1 MFKDYI
7 REIIQNSLSKIGIER
22 KEIII
27 EYPKNS
33 QYGDISTN
41 IAMQLAGEEK
51 KSPRQI
57 AQQIIENL
65 DYNSDYIEQINIAG
79 AGFINFKLN
88 KKYYH
93 YIFQKISEQGKNYG
107 FTNLGNGQK
116 AQVEYV
122 SANPTGL
129 LHLGHGRNA
138 VIGDTI
144 ANIYKWLGFNV
155 DREYYFNN
163 AGNQMRNLARS
174 IYARYRQLLGE
185 ADYPFPDDGYFGEYI
200 IEIAYEI
207 INKYND
213 AYIDDNPENLSF
225 FQKYGEEWNFK
236 KIRATLERL
245 NVFLD
250 FYYNENTLYETGKIE
265 QLLKELKD
273 KNLIYE
279 KDNAIWL
286 KLSEMGMEED
296 RVAVKSTGEPTYRLP
311 DIAYHIEKFRRGYAE
326 MVDVFGSDHI
336 ATYPDVLAVLK
347 ALGYDTNK
355 VRVVIYQFIT
365 LVENGEQVKMS
376 KRSGKSYTLDELI
389 DEVGSDVVRYFF
401 LMRGTN
407 THLEFDL
414 ALAKEQSEKNPVY
427 YLQYAFARICSIL
440 QKAREENIELLPDFS
455 SNALSEQIE
464 LDLIKKLADFPEIIY
479 EAYKTLE
486 PHLLSDYLYDLA
498 GIFHQFY
505 HDCRILQESDPIRQ
519 ARLHLANSVRIT
531 LKNGLDILGISAPE
545 KM

>member
-1 MFKDYI
+1 MFKNYI
-7 REIIQNSLSKIGIER
+7 HGILIASLSKIGIEK

-27 EYPKNS
+27 EYPKNP

-41 IAMQLAGEEK
+41 IAMQLASELK
-51 KSPRQI
+51 KSPRLI
-57 AQQIIENL
+57 AQEIIDNL
-65 DYNSDYIEQINIAG
+65 EYDPLFIMEVNIAG
-79 AGFINFKLN
+79 AGFINFKLD
-88 KKYYH
+88 KSYFH
-93 YIFQKISEQGKNYG
+93 YIFEKIIALGEHFGFSTFGQGK
-107 FTNLGNGQK
+107 K

-144 ANIYKWLGFNV
+144 ANIYKWLGFNT

-163 AGNQMRNLARS
+163 AGNQMRNLAQS
-174 IYARYRQLLGE
+174 IYARYRQLLGQT
-185 ADYPFPDDGYFGEYI
+185 DFPFPENGYFGEYI
-200 IEIAYEI
+200 IEIAQDV
-207 INKYND
+207 INKYGNQFEED
-213 AYIDDNPENLSF
+213 TPENISF
-225 FQKYGEEWNFK
+225 LQKYGEEWNFK
-236 KIRATLERL
+236 KIKSTLERL
-245 NVFLD
+245 NVYQD
-250 FYYNENTLYETGKIE
+250 NYYNENTLYETGKIE
-265 QLLKELKD
+265 QLLNDLREKG
-273 KNLIYE
+273 LIYE
-279 KDNAIWL
+279 KENAIWL
-286 KLSEMGMEED
+286 KLSQMGMEED
-296 RVAVKSTGEPTYRLP
+296 RVAVKSSGEPTYRLP
-311 DIAYHIEKFRRGYAE
+311 DIAYHIEKYRRGYDE

-355 VRVVIYQFIT
+355 IKVVIYQFIT

-414 ALAKEQSEKNPVY
+414 GLAKEQSEKNPVY
-427 YLQYAFARICSIL
+427 YLQYAHARICSIF
-440 QKAREENIELLPDFS
+440 QKAKDEGISLAEELETNIL
-455 SNALSEQIE
+455 NEQIE
-464 LDLIKKLADFPEIIY
+464 LDLIKKIADFPDILF

-486 PHLLSDYLYDLA
+486 PHIVSDYLYDLA

-505 HDCRILQESDPIRQ
+505 HNCRILQETDPLRS
-519 ARLHLANSVRIT
+519 ARLQLARATQIT
-531 LKNGLDILGISAPE
+531 LKNGLQILGISAPE

>member
-1 MFKDYI
+1 MFKNYI
-7 REIIQNSLSKIGIER
+7 REIIKDSLSKIGIEQ

-33 QYGDISTN
+33 QFGDISTN
-41 IAMQLAGEEK
+41 IAMQLAGELK
-51 KSPRQI
+51 RSPRQI
-57 AQQIIENL
+57 AHQIIENF
-65 DYNSDYIEQINIAG
+65 DYNPDYIEQINIAG

-88 KKYYH
+88 KNYYH
-93 YIFQKISEQGKNYG
+93 FIFQKISEQGENYG
-107 FTNLGNGQK
+107 FTNLGNSRK
-116 AQVEYV
+116 AQIEYV

-144 ANIYKWLGFNV
+144 ANIYEWLGFKV

-185 ADYPFPDDGYFGEYI
+185 VDYPFPEDGYFGEYI
-200 IEIAYEI
+200 IEIAQEI
-207 INKYND
+207 INKYSD
-213 AYIDDNPENLSF
+213 TYIDDTPENLSF

-250 FYYNENTLYETGKIE
+250 YYFNENTLYETGKIA

-311 DIAYHIEKFRRGYAE
+311 DIAYHIEKFRRGYSE

-336 ATYPDVLAVLK
+336 ATYPDVIAVLK

-355 VRVVIYQFIT
+355 IRVVIYQFIT
-365 LVENGEQVKMS
+365 IVENGEQVKMS

-401 LMRGTN
+401 LMRGVN

-414 ALAKEQSEKNPVY
+414 DLAKEQSEKNPVY
-427 YLQYAFARICSIL
+427 YLQYAYARICSIF
-440 QKAREENIELLPDFS
+440 QKAKEENIELLPDFKS
-455 SNALSEQIE
+455 EDLSEQIE

-486 PHLLSDYLYDLA
+486 PHLISDYLYDLA

-505 HDCRILQESDPIRQ
+505 HDCRILQENDPLRQ
-519 ARLHLANSVRIT
+519 ARLHLAHSVRT
-531 LKNGLDILGISAPE
+531 VLKNGLQILGISAPE
-545 KM
+545 RM

>member
-41 IAMQLAGEEK
+41 IAMQLAGEQK

-479 EAYKTLE
+479 ETYKTLE

>member
-41 IAMQLAGEEK
+41 IAMQLAGEQK

-464 LDLIKKLADFPEIIY
+464 LDLIKKLSDFPEIIY

>member
-1 MFKDYI
+1 MFKNYI
-7 REIIQNSLSKIGIER
+7 REIIKDSLSKIGIEQ

-33 QYGDISTN
+33 QFGDISTN
-41 IAMQLAGEEK
+41 IAMQLAGELK
-51 KSPRQI
+51 RSPRQI
-57 AQQIIENL
+57 AQQIIENF
-65 DYNSDYIEQINIAG
+65 DYNPDYIEQINIAG

-88 KKYYH
+88 KNYYH
-93 YIFQKISEQGKNYG
+93 FIFQKISEQGENYG
-107 FTNLGNGQK
+107 FTNLGNSRK
-116 AQVEYV
+116 AQIEYV

-144 ANIYKWLGFNV
+144 ANIYEWLGFKV

-185 ADYPFPDDGYFGEYI
+185 VDYPFPEDGYFGEYI
-200 IEIAYEI
+200 IEIAQEI
-207 INKYND
+207 INKYSD
-213 AYIDDNPENLSF
+213 TYIDDTPENLSF

-250 FYYNENTLYETGKIE
+250 YYFNENTLYETGKIA

-311 DIAYHIEKFRRGYAE
+311 DIAYHIEKFRRGYSE

-336 ATYPDVLAVLK
+336 ATYPDVIAVLK

-355 VRVVIYQFIT
+355 IRVVIYQFIT
-365 LVENGEQVKMS
+365 IVENGEQVKMS

-401 LMRGTN
+401 LMRGVN

-414 ALAKEQSEKNPVY
+414 DLAKEQSEKNPVY
-427 YLQYAFARICSIL
+427 YLQYAYARICSIF
-440 QKAREENIELLPDFS
+440 QKAKEENIELLPDFKS
-455 SNALSEQIE
+455 EDLSEQIE

-486 PHLLSDYLYDLA
+486 PHLISDYLYDLA

-505 HDCRILQESDPIRQ
+505 HDCRILQENDPLRQ
-519 ARLHLANSVRIT
+519 ARLHLAHSVRT
-531 LKNGLDILGISAPE
+531 VLKNGLQILGISAPE
-545 KM
+545 RM

>member
-41 IAMQLAGEEK
+41 IAMQLAGEQK

>member
-1 MFKDYI
+1 M
-7 REIIQNSLSKIGIER
+7 
-22 KEIII
+22 
-27 EYPKNS
+27 
-33 QYGDISTN
+33 
-41 IAMQLAGEEK
+41 
-51 KSPRQI
+51 
-57 AQQIIENL
+57 
-65 DYNSDYIEQINIAG
+65 
-79 AGFINFKLN
+79 
-88 KKYYH
+88 
-93 YIFQKISEQGKNYG
+93 
-107 FTNLGNGQK
+107 
-116 AQVEYV
+116 
-122 SANPTGL
+122 
-129 LHLGHGRNA
+129 HLGHGRNA

>member
-41 IAMQLAGEEK
+41 IAMQLAGEQK

-57 AQQIIENL
+57 AQQIIESL

-88 KKYYH
+88 KNYYH

-479 EAYKTLE
+479 ETYKTLE

>member
-265 QLLKELKD
+265 QLLKELKY

>member
-144 ANIYKWLGFNV
+144 ANIYKWLGFKV

-265 QLLKELKD
+265 QLLKELKN

-486 PHLLSDYLYDLA
+486 PHLISDYLYDLA

>member
-1 MFKDYI
+1 MFKNYI
-7 REIIQNSLSKIGIER
+7 HGILIASLSKIGIEK

-27 EYPKNS
+27 EYPKNP

-41 IAMQLAGEEK
+41 IAMQLASELK
-51 KSPRQI
+51 KSPRLI
-57 AQQIIENL
+57 AQEIIDNL
-65 DYNSDYIEQINIAG
+65 EYDPLFIMEVNIAG
-79 AGFINFKLN
+79 AGFINFKLD
-88 KKYYH
+88 KSYFH
-93 YIFQKISEQGKNYG
+93 YIFEKIIALGEHFGFSTFGQGK
-107 FTNLGNGQK
+107 K

-144 ANIYKWLGFNV
+144 ANIYKWLGFNT

-163 AGNQMRNLARS
+163 AGNQMRNLAQS
-174 IYARYRQLLGE
+174 IYARYRQLLGQT
-185 ADYPFPDDGYFGEYI
+185 DFPFPENGYFGEYI
-200 IEIAYEI
+200 IEIAQDV
-207 INKYND
+207 INKYGNQFEED
-213 AYIDDNPENLSF
+213 TPENISF
-225 FQKYGEEWNFK
+225 LQKYGEEWNFK
-236 KIRATLERL
+236 KIKSTLERL
-245 NVFLD
+245 NVYQD
-250 FYYNENTLYETGKIE
+250 NYYNENTLYETGKIE
-265 QLLKELKD
+265 QLLNDLREKG
-273 KNLIYE
+273 LIYE
-279 KDNAIWL
+279 KENAIWL
-286 KLSEMGMEED
+286 KLSQMGMEED
-296 RVAVKSTGEPTYRLP
+296 RVAVKSSGEPTYRLP
-311 DIAYHIEKFRRGYAE
+311 DIAYHIEKYRRGYDE

-355 VRVVIYQFIT
+355 IKVVIYQFIT

-414 ALAKEQSEKNPVY
+414 GLAKEQSEKNPVY
-427 YLQYAFARICSIL
+427 YLQYAHARICSIF
-440 QKAREENIELLPDFS
+440 QKAKDEGISLAEELETNIL
-455 SNALSEQIE
+455 NEQIE
-464 LDLIKKLADFPEIIY
+464 LDLIKKVADFPDILF

-486 PHLLSDYLYDLA
+486 PHIVSDYLYDLS

-505 HDCRILQESDPIRQ
+505 HNCRILQETDPLRS
-519 ARLHLANSVRIT
+519 ARLQLARATQIT
-531 LKNGLDILGISAPE
+531 LKNGLQILGISAPE

>member
-1 MFKDYI
+1 MFKNYI
-7 REIIQNSLSKIGIER
+7 REIIKDSLSKIGIEQ

-33 QYGDISTN
+33 QFGDISTN
-41 IAMQLAGEEK
+41 IAMQLAGELK
-51 KSPRQI
+51 RSPRQI
-57 AQQIIENL
+57 AQQIIENF
-65 DYNSDYIEQINIAG
+65 DYNPDYIEQINIAG

-88 KKYYH
+88 KNYYH
-93 YIFQKISEQGKNYG
+93 FIFQKISEQGENYG
-107 FTNLGNGQK
+107 FTNLGNSRK
-116 AQVEYV
+116 AQIEYV

-144 ANIYKWLGFNV
+144 ANIYEWLGFKV

-185 ADYPFPDDGYFGEYI
+185 VDYPFPEDGYFGEYI
-200 IEIAYEI
+200 IEIAQEI
-207 INKYND
+207 INKYSD
-213 AYIDDNPENLSF
+213 TYIDDTPENLSF

-250 FYYNENTLYETGKIE
+250 YYFNENTLYETGKIA

-311 DIAYHIEKFRRGYAE
+311 DIAYHIEKFRHGYSE

-336 ATYPDVLAVLK
+336 ATYPDVIAVLK
-347 ALGYDTNK
+347 ALGYDINK
-355 VRVVIYQFIT
+355 IRVVIYQFIT
-365 LVENGEQVKMS
+365 IVENGEQVKMS

-401 LMRGTN
+401 LMRGVN

-414 ALAKEQSEKNPVY
+414 DLAKEQSEKNPVY
-427 YLQYAFARICSIL
+427 YLQYAYARICSIF
-440 QKAREENIELLPDFS
+440 QKAKEENIELLPDFKS
-455 SNALSEQIE
+455 EALSEQIE

-486 PHLLSDYLYDLA
+486 PHLISDYLYDLA

-505 HDCRILQESDPIRQ
+505 HDCRILQENDPLRQ
-519 ARLHLANSVRIT
+519 ARLHLAHSVRT
-531 LKNGLDILGISAPE
+531 VLKNGLQILGISAPE
-545 KM
+545 RM

>member
-1 MFKDYI
+1 MFKNYI
-7 REIIQNSLSKIGIER
+7 REIIKDSLSKIGIEQ

-33 QYGDISTN
+33 QFGDISTN
-41 IAMQLAGEEK
+41 IAMQLAGELK
-51 KSPRQI
+51 RSPRQI
-57 AQQIIENL
+57 AQQIIENF
-65 DYNSDYIEQINIAG
+65 DYNPDYIEQINIAG

-88 KKYYH
+88 KNYYH
-93 YIFQKISEQGKNYG
+93 FIFQKISEQGENYG
-107 FTNLGNGQK
+107 FTNLGNSRK
-116 AQVEYV
+116 AQIEYV

-144 ANIYKWLGFNV
+144 ANIYEWLGFKV

-185 ADYPFPDDGYFGEYI
+185 VDYPFPEDGYFGEYI
-200 IEIAYEI
+200 IEIAQEI
-207 INKYND
+207 INKYSD
-213 AYIDDNPENLSF
+213 TYIDDTPENLSF

-250 FYYNENTLYETGKIE
+250 YYFNENTLYETGKIA

-311 DIAYHIEKFRRGYAE
+311 DIAYHIEKFRHGYSE

-336 ATYPDVLAVLK
+336 ATYPDVIAVLK
-347 ALGYDTNK
+347 ALGYDINK
-355 VRVVIYQFIT
+355 IRVVIYQFIT
-365 LVENGEQVKMS
+365 IVENGEQVKMS

-401 LMRGTN
+401 LMRGVN

-414 ALAKEQSEKNPVY
+414 DLAKEQSEKNPVY
-427 YLQYAFARICSIL
+427 YLQYAYARICSIF
-440 QKAREENIELLPDFS
+440 QKAKEENIELLPDFKS
-455 SNALSEQIE
+455 EALSEQIE

-486 PHLLSDYLYDLA
+486 PHLISDYLYDLA

-505 HDCRILQESDPIRQ
+505 HDCRILQENDRLRQ
-519 ARLHLANSVRIT
+519 ARLHLAHSVRIV
-531 LKNGLDILGISAPE
+531 LKNGLQILGISAPE
-545 KM
+545 RM

>member
-1 MFKDYI
+1 M
-7 REIIQNSLSKIGIER
+7 
-22 KEIII
+22 
-27 EYPKNS
+27 KN
-33 QYGDISTN
+33 
-41 IAMQLAGEEK
+41 
-51 KSPRQI
+51 
-57 AQQIIENL
+57 
-65 DYNSDYIEQINIAG
+65 
-79 AGFINFKLN
+79 
-88 KKYYH
+88 
-93 YIFQKISEQGKNYG
+93 
-107 FTNLGNGQK
+107 
-116 AQVEYV
+116 
-122 SANPTGL
+122 
-129 LHLGHGRNA
+129 
-138 VIGDTI
+138 
-144 ANIYKWLGFNV
+144 
-155 DREYYFNN
+155 
-163 AGNQMRNLARS
+163 
-174 IYARYRQLLGE
+174 
-185 ADYPFPDDGYFGEYI
+185 
-200 IEIAYEI
+200 
-207 INKYND
+207 
-213 AYIDDNPENLSF
+213 
-225 FQKYGEEWNFK
+225 
-236 KIRATLERL
+236 
-245 NVFLD
+245 
-250 FYYNENTLYETGKIE
+250 
-265 QLLKELKD
+265 